1 MNDVVNEMLND
12 ASKKRDRIKLIHVD
26 DIVPNHKNKD
36 YPMCDIETLALSLRI
51 CGQITPCIVV
61 CDGDQYKLI
70 SGERRWRAT
79 KYNLVHGLSNTDE
92 LACIVRDYEND
103 EEKILIAANGVRE
116 SIPVKDK
123 LKITETVLAHYYSA
137 KEANEIPVGT
147 KKREWIAAITGYSE
161 RSIQSYL
168 NKLSETKED
177 IETKEK
183 SSLFLNNLKTRIS
196 KKIGAKTKVT
206 EKYVQF
212 NYSDIDDLNRI
223 LEILGLLEESANDGI
238 D

>member
-1 MNDVVNEMLND
+1 M
-12 ASKKRDRIKLIHVD
+12 
-26 DIVPNHKNKD
+26 
-36 YPMCDIETLALSLRI
+36 
-51 CGQITPCIVV
+51 
-61 CDGDQYKLI
+61 
-70 SGERRWRAT
+70 
-79 KYNLVHGLSNTDE
+79 
-92 LACIVRDYEND
+92 
-103 EEKILIAANGVRE
+103 
-116 SIPVKDK
+116 
-123 LKITETVLAHYYSA
+123 KITETFLANYYSE